1 MIFYQQKRDL
11 DMKVYING
19 ADFSNEIESVSWS
32 GDENQLARKV
42 KITYLYAPRSTP
54 AYTKAAVKGDRLTL
68 GGGIFQGI
76 ILNEERTENSITM
89 SNTAYDYAWYL
100 RSKAFGVYKGSPASV
115 VLQVCSENGIPCGQL
130 YDPGGEVE
138 VISAGEK
145 SISQVIRDVYEGQDV
160 HVFMQGTSVCTE
172 KYGTDL
178 AGTVTGDDYV
188 TDASYT
194 SSAEN
199 LVNRAVLLNA
209 DEEPVGEITNGFSEF
224 GTINEAYKISG
235 DELDINKEA
244 EKLLKGL
251 EESGKVVVRGNP
263 AFVTGKAVI
272 VEKVNSKIR
281 GRFVIISDSHEI
293 RDASYITTL
302 GLRFDSVVM

>member
-1 MIFYQQKRDL
+1 MNMQ
-11 DMKVYING
+11 VSVNG
-19 ADFSNEIESVSWS
+19 ADFSKEIEAISWS
-32 GDENQLARKV
+32 GDENQLARKL

-54 AYTKAAVKGDRLTL
+54 AYTRAAVKGDRITL
-68 GGGIFQGI
+68 NGGLFHGI
-76 ILNEERTENSITM
+76 ILNEERSENSITM

-100 RSKAFGVYKGSPASV
+100 RSKAFGVYKGSPAAV
-115 VLQVCSENGIPCGQL
+115 VSQVCSENGIPCGAL

-138 VISAGEK
+138 VITAGEK
-145 SISQVIRDVYEGQDV
+145 SISQVIKDVYEGQDV
-160 HVFMQGTSVCTE
+160 HVFMRGTSLCTE
-172 KYGTDL
+172 KYGTEL

-199 LVNRAVLLNA
+199 LINKVVLLNKE
-209 DEEPVGEITNGFSEF
+209 EEPVGEVTNGFTEY
-224 GTINEAYKISG
+224 GTIREAYKISG
-235 DELDINKEA
+235 DELDVNKEA

-251 EESGKVVVRGNP
+251 EESGRIVVRGNP
-263 AFVTGKAVI
+263 GFVTGKAII

-302 GLRFDSVVM
+302 GLRFDSVV